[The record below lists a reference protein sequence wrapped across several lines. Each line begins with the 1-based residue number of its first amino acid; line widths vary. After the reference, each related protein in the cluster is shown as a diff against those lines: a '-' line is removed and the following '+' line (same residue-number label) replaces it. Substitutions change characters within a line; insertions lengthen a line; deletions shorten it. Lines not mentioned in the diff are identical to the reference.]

1 MYNPPLKDMKF
12 VLNELIDMDS
22 LASYAAFEDVSPD
35 LVDAIL
41 TEAGKVAADVLA
53 PLNKIGD
60 TQGSHLKDGKVVNP
74 EGFTEAFKIFSE
86 SGWMS
91 INQPTEYGGQ
101 GLPYLVDCA
110 VSEMWHGS
118 NMAMTL
124 CPLLTS
130 GAVEAIYAHASDKL
144 KQTYLPNM
152 IEGKWTGTMNLTEPQ
167 AGSDLAAVRTKATRD
182 GEQYRIKGQKIF
194 ITWGDHEMTENII
207 HLVLA
212 RLPDAPEGVKGIS
225 LFLVPKYLVNDDGSL
240 GERNDV
246 KAVSLEHKMGIH
258 ASPTCV
264 MSFGDSD
271 GAIGYLVGEE
281 HNGLACMFTMMNL
294 ARLAV
299 GMEGVGLCEG
309 SYQTAVTY
317 AKERK
322 QGYAAGHEGRV
333 AIIEHPDV
341 RRMLMQMRAFTEAS
355 RALGYTA
362 ALAHDHAHN
371 SPDEAVRTKQQAR
384 VDLLIPIVKG
394 WFTEIAQEVTSLAV
408 QVHGGMG
415 FIEET
420 GVAQYMRDA
429 RITTIYEGTTGI
441 QALDLMGRKLMRDK
455 GAGIHD
461 LLDELKVFNT
471 ELQTQDDAVF
481 GNIKAQ
487 FATAL
492 NAAIETTDWVLINAK
507 NDPNTAPA
515 AGVSMLMMMGT
526 TLGGWM
532 LAKSALIAQ
541 QRLDSDEGDSNK
553 EFYTNK
559 IVVAQFYAEQILPRS
574 LAYAT
579 AVKAGHEAV
588 MGLATEAF

>member
-1 MYNPPLKDMKF
+1 MYNAPLKDMQF

-22 LASYAAFEDVSPD
+22 IAACPGFEEVSPD
-35 LVDAIL
+35 LVEAIL
-41 TEAGKVAADVLA
+41 VEAGKVASDVFA

-60 TQGSHLKDGKVVNP
+60 QQGSHLKDGKVVVP
-74 EGFTEAFKIFSE
+74 EGFTEAFKLFSE

-91 INQPTEYGGQ
+91 INQPTEFGGQ

-110 VSEMWHGS
+110 VSEMWHAS
-118 NMAMTL
+118 NMAITL
-124 CPLLTS
+124 CPLLTN
-130 GAVEAIYAHASDKL
+130 GAVEAIYAHGSDEL
-144 KQTYLPNM
+144 KATYLSNM

-167 AGSDLAAVRTKATRD
+167 AGSDLAAVRTKATPD
-182 GEQYRIKGQKIF
+182 GDHYRIKGQKIY
-194 ITWGDHEMTENII
+194 ITWGDHEMTDNIV

-225 LFLVPKYLVNDDGSL
+225 LFLVPKYLLNEDGSI
-240 GERNDV
+240 GERNDA
-246 KAVSLEHKMGIH
+246 KPVSLEHKMGIH

-264 MSFGDSD
+264 MSFGDND

-281 HNGLACMFTMMNL
+281 NNGLACMFTMMNL

-299 GMEGVGLCEG
+299 GMEGVGLSEG
-309 SYQTAVTY
+309 AYQKAVAY

-322 QGYAAGHEGRV
+322 QGFAAGHEGRV

-362 ALAHDHAHN
+362 AAAHDHAHN

-455 GAGIHD
+455 GAGMHD
-461 LLDELKVFNT
+461 LLDELKVFNS

-481 GNIKAQ
+481 GSIKTQ
-487 FATAL
+487 FNAVL
-492 NAAIETTDWVLINAK
+492 NASVEATDWVLANAK
-507 NDPNTAPA
+507 TDPNLAGA
-515 AGVSMLMMMGT
+515 VGVSMLMMMGT

-532 LAKSALIAQ
+532 LAKGAMVAQ
-541 QRLDSDEGDSNK
+541 KHLDEGSNDEFYSNK
-553 EFYTNK
+553 IAT
-559 IVVAQFYAEQILPRS
+559 ATFYAEQILPRS

-579 AVKAGHEAV
+579 SVTAGHEAV
-588 MGLATEAF
+588 MTISSESF